1 MARSKLP
8 VLLPAAKRD
17 VKKAY
22 EWYEEQKPGLGEMFL
37 ERVEEC
43 LRAIGRSPKAF
54 QLVAK
59 DARRAI
65 VQQFPY
71 VIFYRI
77 EAKGIFGQPPNAW
90 RTPAKTADGTRPKP
104 TRSE

>member
-8 VLLPAAKRD
+8 FLLPAAKRD

-43 LRAIGRSPKAF
+43 LRAIGRNPKAF
-54 QLVAK
+54 QLIAK
-59 DARRAI
+59 DARERSSSSS
-65 VQQFPY
+65 
-71 VIFYRI
+71 
-77 EAKGIFGQPPNAW
+77 
-90 RTPAKTADGTRPKP
+90 RT
-104 TRSE
+104 